1 MIKDMEQGIESRIRV
16 TVKDTR
22 SKFQDFSLKTF
33 LSRYFDRL
41 TGEARPGWV
50 CGWSQASPCQELDW
64 QGVRSFQP
72 SEFYRDRSFLGKDN
86 YFCCRILSFQEELL
100 RISYHFLFDLKLSKK
115 LCWQQWPAWN
125 IGNEFH
131 LQTVRASILP
141 PNSKWGVIKCK
152 TAWGGRIWI
161 IATWY
166 QSQCLQACPVSMQLN
181 RWQAKP
187 VPEITLSP
195 FAMLLVCRDEG
206 FQRQFT
212 FSTSSWEWSFR
223 ICYWHQNKCAD
234 SVKGVKLSGLGW
246 EGEDPSMKRRQTTLA
261 GPRG

>member
-1 MIKDMEQGIESRIRV
+1 MEQGIESRIRV
-16 TVKDTR
+16 TEKDTR
-22 SKFQDFSLKTF
+22 SKFQDFSMKTF

-100 RISYHFLFDLKLSKK
+100 RISYHFLLHLKLSKK

-131 LQTVRASILP
+131 LQTVRASILA

-161 IATWY
+161 TATTY
-166 QSQCLQACPVSMQLN
+166 QSHS
-181 RWQAKP
+181 
-187 VPEITLSP
+187 VPASLS
-195 FAMLLVCRDEG
+195 
-206 FQRQFT
+206 
-212 FSTSSWEWSFR
+212 
-223 ICYWHQNKCAD
+223 
-234 SVKGVKLSGLGW
+234 SVHAVEL
-246 EGEDPSMKRRQTTLA
+246 LA
-261 GPRG
+261 GKASSRNNFEPICNAFSLQGWRFSKAVYLFNQFLRMVISYLLLASK